1 MGRDGIEPSTSGL
14 KVMHLAP
21 CDAEAHYDT
30 PRNTLNLVSLLYIQ
44 ACDGL
49 RAGEPPGVSHCTEF
63 APNDQRISALFCIWS
78 DCSVQFRARAQ
89 DCGGLTNSPGAPSW
103 LCSLINRSRV
113 ATQWWPQ
120 ASTTRSRPRASNRSQ
135 ASATFSREVRSCAPP
150 QVELHRRAQR
160 SPSNR
165 FVRPAR

>member
-63 APNDQRISALFCIWS
+63 APNDQRISAFFYIWS
-78 DCSVQFRARAQ
+78 ESLSAISQFRA
-89 DCGGLTNSPGAPSW
+89 PAPY
-103 LCSLINRSRV
+103 SRCL
-113 ATQWWPQ
+113 
-120 ASTTRSRPRASNRSQ
+120 
-135 ASATFSREVRSCAPP
+135 SCAP
-150 QVELHRRAQR
+150 
-160 SPSNR
+160 
-165 FVRPAR
+165 